1 MKHFNGLELRHA
13 NIKRIFLQKAHTS
26 IFEYFNVDV
35 LNNVLALKTYFFHV
49 ICVWH
54 FIRMRLRSI
63 YTIIQLSDIFSA
75 IHCTC
80 IKKNLTFTHTGMILT
95 TIKHCSMIM
104 HVFVFNQ
111 IDTGK
116 HYD

>member
-54 FIRMRLRSI
+54 FIRMRLRPI
-63 YTIIQLSDIFSA
+63 YTIIQLSDIFYA

-80 IKKNLTFTHTGMILT
+80 IKKILTFTHTGMVVT
-95 TIKHCSMIM
+95 TIKHL
-104 HVFVFNQ
+104 F
-111 IDTGK
+111 
-116 HYD
+116 YDHACICF

>member
-13 NIKRIFLQKAHTS
+13 NIKREYFFKKLTS
-26 IFEYFNVDV
+26 ILEYFNMDV

-54 FIRMRLRSI
+54 FIRMRLRPI
-63 YTIIQLSDIFSA
+63 HTIIQLSDIFSA
-75 IHCTC
+75 LHCTC
-80 IKKNLTFTHTGMILT
+80 IKKILTFTHTGMILT
-95 TIKHCSMIM
+95 TINICSMIM